1 MQLGGGSFACVAWG
15 YGTIDKQRRD
25 RCSMLKMQRGP
36 KVGEEEAPL
45 ATVVHIS
52 SAGCRASHRGQK
64 EVAALAHKNTFRE
77 VMLDVARH
85 QRGWMLREEQ
95 HRRRRSY
102 DVQRE
107 GLGGGGGEGRGERRT
122 GREHVGRGV

>member
-1 MQLGGGSFACVAWG
+1 MTGVACGG
-15 YGTIDKQRRD
+15 
-25 RCSMLKMQRGP
+25 
-36 KVGEEEAPL
+36 E
-45 ATVVHIS
+45 
-52 SAGCRASHRGQK
+52 

-122 GREHVGRGV
+122 GREHVGRGA